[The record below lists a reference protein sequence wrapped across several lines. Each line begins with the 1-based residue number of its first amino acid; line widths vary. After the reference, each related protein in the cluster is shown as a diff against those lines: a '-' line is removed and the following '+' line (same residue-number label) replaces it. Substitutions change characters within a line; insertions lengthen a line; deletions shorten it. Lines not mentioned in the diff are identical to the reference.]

1 MLRPSYDSTF
11 NPFEDPIF
19 RCKVRRPTRTSNSI
33 RCLVFSVIEVY
44 EEFESFRIRVSCMIC
59 NFRTTWSLNKEDSS
73 SSQSA
78 LTIEAS
84 HFVPG
89 LHFLHDYRRLEGCHL
104 DQRVPGRL
112 HVLLL
117 PHRRHH
123 RRVRR
128 RRISRSFQVRSWS
141 RPEIQSTNQLIRTG
155 DSTLNQIS
163 T

>member
-1 MLRPSYDSTF
+1 M
-11 NPFEDPIF
+11 F
-19 RCKVRRPTRTSNSI
+19 RSMCTSWY
-33 RCLVFSVIEVY
+33 RLT
-44 EEFESFRIRVSCMIC
+44 EFEVSVRPIVLGEKISYFRPIVYSANMSSI
-59 NFRTTWSLNKEDSS
+59 DSS
-73 SSQSA
+73 SPQSA

-84 HFVPG
+84 HFVTG

-128 RRISRSFQVRSWS
+128 RWISRSFQVRSWS